1 MDPGKERVLA
11 YIRTNGRTRPVSL
24 ARHLNLSRMAV
35 HKILK
40 ALIEKEE
47 LVKFGTSPRVYY
59 SIPHSTPSG
68 LKADVTQQEKRTIEE
83 SYLYVTATGEMLE
96 GWTGFERWVREIG
109 QGQKLESLAQEY
121 VNQRREA
128 NKIASREGW
137 IEATGKFRKTFEGN
151 WLDRVY
157 YKDFYSLP
165 NFGKTRLGQL
175 VLYAKQ
181 SQNRNLMKQVA
192 QICKPTIEAIVEKHK
207 ISAVGYIPPTVPRQI
222 QFQTE
227 LEEYLALPIPKIKF
241 RKVYSGRI
249 LVAQKTLSRF
259 AERVVNA
266 KETIV
271 VEDEKIRFDKVLLID
286 DAVGSGATL
295 NETAKKL
302 KEAEMAK
309 IVVGFAV
316 VGSMKGFEVI
326 QEV

>member
-1 MDPGKERVLA
+1 MDSGRERVLA
-11 YIRTNGRTRPVSL
+11 YIRTNGRTRPVNL

-40 ALIEKEE
+40 KLTEKEE
-47 LVKFGTSPRVYY
+47 LVKFGTAPRVYY
-59 SIPHSTPSG
+59 SLPHSTGSEPKMGVGERERSI
-68 LKADVTQQEKRTIEE
+68 IEE
-83 SYLYVTATGEMLE
+83 NYLYVTATGEMLE
-96 GWTGFERWVREIG
+96 GWAGFERWVREIG
-109 QGQKLESLAQEY
+109 QSQKLESLAKEY
-121 VNQRREA
+121 VDQRREA
-128 NKIASREGW
+128 NKMASREGW
-137 IEATGKFRKTFEGN
+137 IEATGKFRTTFAGN
-151 WLDRVY
+151 WLDSVY

-181 SQNRNLMKQVA
+181 SQNRSLMKQVA
-192 QICKPTIEAIVEKHK
+192 QICKPVIGAIVEKHK
-207 ISAVGYIPPTVPRQI
+207 ISAVGYIPPTIPRQI

-227 LEEYLALPIPKIKF
+227 LDEYLALPIPKIKF

-259 AERVVNA
+259 AERVANA

-271 VEDEKIRFDKVLLID
+271 IEDDRVKFDCVLLID

-302 KEAEMAK
+302 KEAGMAK
-309 IVVGFAV
+309 TVIGFAV